1 MRKKVHPENRCA
13 ATVFR
18 VCDAVFIMKEIV
30 TFCMKGCFTIQKNK
44 KICAIIVL
52 ILAIIAFVGL
62 AIMAIVAPM
71 QYSKPVAGVAE
82 NDFTFPEVIGNGSDG
97 FAAHTQTSAAIP
109 ATTGVVFESGKLEQT
124 IDLCNPSEN
133 PCAFVIS
140 LYLGD
145 GTRLFQTEPI
155 YPGDAVSTVILSQ
168 ELSCGHY
175 SDAVIVYDC
184 YSADGAMKP
193 LTRCELVIEITS
205 Q

>member
-1 MRKKVHPENRCA
+1 
-13 ATVFR
+13 
-18 VCDAVFIMKEIV
+18 
-30 TFCMKGCFTIQKNK
+30 MKGCLIINKNK
-44 KICAIIVL
+44 KICTIIVL
-52 ILAIIAFVGL
+52 ILALIAFVGL
-62 AIMAIVAPM
+62 AIVAIIAPM
-71 QYSKPVAGVAE
+71 QYNTPVIGVVE
-82 NDFTFPEVIGNGSDG
+82 NDFAFPEVVGNGSDG
-97 FAAHTQTSAAIP
+97 FTAHTQTSAAIP

-124 IDLCNPSEN
+124 VNLRNPSEN
-133 PCAFVIS
+133 PCVFVIS

-145 GTRLFQTEPI
+145 GTKLFQTEPI
-155 YPGDAVSTVILSQ
+155 YPGNTVSTVILSR

>member
-1 MRKKVHPENRCA
+1 
-13 ATVFR
+13 
-18 VCDAVFIMKEIV
+18 
-30 TFCMKGCFTIQKNK
+30 MKGCFTIQNNK
-44 KICAIIVL
+44 KICTIIVL
-52 ILAIIAFVGL
+52 ILALVAFVGL
-62 AIMAIVAPM
+62 ATAAIVAPM
-71 QYSKPVAGVAE
+71 QYSSPTTDSAE

-97 FAAHTQTSAAIP
+97 FTAHMQTSASIP
-109 ATTGVVFESGKLEQT
+109 ATTGIVFESGKLEQT
-124 IDLCNPSEN
+124 INLSNPGEN

-155 YPGDAVSTVILSQ
+155 YPGDTVDTVTLNR

-175 SDAVIVYDC
+175 SNAVIVYDC